1 VKRTVLA
8 AVIAGTLATAPA
20 IAAETYSLDVRHTFP
35 SFEVMH
41 LGYSLQRGRFNK
53 TSGKITLDAAA
64 KKGTADIT
72 IDAAS
77 VDTGLDKLEEHLRGE
92 DFLNVAKFPTIT
104 FKGDRFAFDGDKV
117 KSVSGNLTML
127 GVTRP
132 VTLTAS
138 HFNCADHP
146 MAKKKACGG
155 DFVTTIKR
163 TEFGMKYAVPAV
175 ADDVKLLIQ
184 VEAFKD

>member
-1 VKRTVLA
+1 MKRLALA
-8 AVIAGTLATAPA
+8 AALAGAISALPA
-20 IAAETYSLDVRHTFP
+20 AAETFSLDVRHTFP
-35 SFEVMH
+35 SFEVLH
-41 LGYSLQRGRFNK
+41 LGYSIQRGRFNK
-53 TSGKITLDAAA
+53 TEGRITLDTAA
-64 KKGTADIT
+64 KKGAVEIT

-92 DFLNVAKFPTIT
+92 DFFNVDFFPTIT
-104 FKGDRFAFDGDKV
+104 FKGDKFAFEGDKV
-117 KSVSGNLTML
+117 KSVAGNLTML

-146 MAKKKACGG
+146 MTKKKACGG
-155 DFVTTIKR
+155 DFAATIKR
-163 TEFGMKYAVPAV
+163 TDFGMKYAVPAV
-175 ADDVKLLIQ
+175 ADDVTLRIQ